1 MGKHKNDFTGT
12 GKVYAF
18 TLSQFFKGKANL
30 ITLAVLFVISL
41 FSVPVISFVQG
52 GASSESSLE
61 LSTVFVVN
69 ETGLPIDPTE
79 IDAPEVLETDAI
91 PEELAE
97 NQAAVRYWLDE
108 AGYHVSVQCSQTES
122 GEIVAQQA
130 KKALEQAR
138 YESLGAAPEQ
148 LAVLT
153 SGYETHVNTVAGYLD
168 STKLDFADAF
178 AIQYVYAILVMILSL
193 FSSTYIVRAV
203 IEEKSSKLVETLMVS
218 VRPLALILGKI
229 LAVMTY
235 IFGVLVMMVLA
246 VVISYLV
253 SGMFLSIQSP
263 LTMLANMGLDL
274 SEMHVGIGTIFII
287 AVSLLLGYF
296 TFAIL
301 GGIFGTACS
310 SMEDMESANLSVV
323 LVVMAGYLVSCF
335 TVGIGSRVV
344 GLAVSLVP
352 IASIF
357 CAPVQYVCGTI
368 SFGMLCVAWFVQLL
382 VLGLLAWFS
391 AKIYHDLLLYR
402 GRKMKLSQMLKLA
415 RQQKGG
421 AAE

>member
-1 MGKHKNDFTGT
+1 
-12 GKVYAF
+12 
-18 TLSQFFKGKANL
+18 
-30 ITLAVLFVISL
+30 
-41 FSVPVISFVQG
+41 
-52 GASSESSLE
+52 
-61 LSTVFVVN
+61 
-69 ETGLPIDPTE
+69 
-79 IDAPEVLETDAI
+79 
-91 PEELAE
+91 
-97 NQAAVRYWLDE
+97 
-108 AGYHVSVQCSQTES
+108 
-122 GEIVAQQA
+122 
-130 KKALEQAR
+130 
-138 YESLGAAPEQ
+138 
-148 LAVLT
+148 
-153 SGYETHVNTVAGYLD
+153 
-168 STKLDFADAF
+168 
-178 AIQYVYAILVMILSL
+178 
-193 FSSTYIVRAV
+193 
-203 IEEKSSKLVETLMVS
+203 MVS

-301 GGIFGTACS
+301 GGISGTACS

-368 SFGMLCVAWFVQLL
+368 SFGMLCVAWLVQLL

-421 AAE
+421 AGSSEARISTLSKNLFLYNDAAYKE